1 MTLGHL
7 SLNGHQKDNNT
18 NNCYT
23 NTCRGCDNNL
33 NGNEPAS
40 QYQRQKLI
48 QNTVRVK
55 SSLYTMN
62 LAALSSYQRP
72 LNEPQLVEQAGS
84 QYVVPSRT
92 YWNQMSDR
100 AKPSVQK
107 TKTASG
113 STYHSSS
120 TRHSI
125 TRHRPGALS
134 PGGIGVDIKHNS
146 YERYLLKLKGKGP
159 LRRGKIPPTFG
170 LPIPFNRVYP
180 IYGGKTVKTGIINN
194 CSCDD
199 TQNDINIVYN
209 NVKNN
214 LQDELLSIHYEF
226 HIGDLVWAS
235 TTKTCDHR
243 NILNVGRIID
253 IKDGLYT
260 VKFKDETRDLTYCD
274 LLVYFDCDNCVINQS
289 IEEEVLSNSSNVK
302 ELLSKISSDNNIYC
316 SIINLISAQGGLF

>member
-7 SLNGHQKDNNT
+7 LTNEDQKDTNT

-23 NTCRGCDNNL
+23 NTCRGCNNNL
-33 NGNEPAS
+33 SGNDPAS

-72 LNEPQLVEQAGS
+72 LNVPQLVEQAGS
-84 QYVVPSRT
+84 QYIVPSRT

-100 AKPSVQK
+100 ARPSVQN
-107 TKTASG
+107 TKVASG

-159 LRRGKIPPTFG
+159 LRRGKIPPTYG
-170 LPIPFNRVYP
+170 LPIPFNRAEP
-180 IYGGKTVKTGIINN
+180 IYGGKTVKTGIISA

-199 TQNDINIVYN
+199 KQNDEKFVYN

-214 LQDELLSIHYEF
+214 IQDELLSFQYTF
-226 HIGDLVWAS
+226 NKGDYVWAKQYENS
-235 TTKTCDHR
+235 
-243 NILNVGRIID
+243 NVLYKGQIID
-253 IKDGLYT
+253 IANGLYT
-260 VKFKDETRDLTYCD
+260 VKFEDVTRNLTYCD
-274 LLVYFDCDNCVINQS
+274 LLVYFDCDNCIVNQS
-289 IEEEVLSNSSNVK
+289 IEEEILSDPSNVK
-302 ELLSKISSDNNIYC
+302 ELQSKISSDNNIYC
-316 SIINLISAQGGLF
+316 QILNLISVQGGLF